1 MSDRVPLARINR
13 GRALG
18 KLAAGQAVRT
28 ASSRLSMIGRSEQA
42 RELLAER
49 STLQAADQLVTVL
62 GSLKGS
68 AMKLGQLL
76 SMLEVDMVPEAI
88 ANDSGR
94 SWPGCAIRPHVNRS
108 R

>member
-42 RELLAER
+42 RALLAE
-49 STLQAADQLVTVL
+49 
-62 GSLKGS
+62 
-68 AMKLGQLL
+68 
-76 SMLEVDMVPEAI
+76 
-88 ANDSGR
+88 
-94 SWPGCAIRPHVNRS
+94 
-108 R
+108 